1 MMCKNFSLILTILLI
16 EKNLVN
22 IMQMDTA
29 KKNKIAFMNMS
40 DNLLLITT
48 DSKLNF
54 VMIIKEEKIA
64 DMVIDVI
71 LHMVKGN

>member
-1 MMCKNFSLILTILLI
+1 MMCKNSSLILTILLI

-22 IMQMDTA
+22 ITQMDTA

>member
-1 MMCKNFSLILTILLI
+1 
-16 EKNLVN
+16 
-22 IMQMDTA
+22 MQMDTA

-64 DMVIDVI
+64 DMVTDVI